1 MTRREILK
9 YTSLLTGTAIAAPL
23 MTSII
28 SGCHEAHQVQ
38 TDYLPKF
45 FSTEDFKLLTDIVD
59 IILPKTDSP
68 AASAVGV
75 HQLIDRMVAEVYD
88 ESAQEGYQEGFN
100 ALKASLDTDADL
112 DLLARLTD
120 IMGAK
125 DTPAHQSLMTIKQQT
140 VAYYLSTEEV
150 SKNFLNYLPVPGEYE
165 GCITTESV
173 GHKAWA

>member
-23 MTSII
+23 MTSVL
-28 SGCHEAHQVQ
+28 SGCHEGHTAVA
-38 TDYLPKF
+38 DYKPQF
-45 FSTEDFKLLTDIVD
+45 FSSEDFGFLSELIDV
-59 IILPKTDSP
+59 ILPKSDSP
-68 AASAVGV
+68 AASEVGV

-88 ESAQEGYQEGFN
+88 ESAQKAYQEEFS
-100 ALKASLDTDADL
+100 ALKNG
-112 DLLARLTD
+112 LTD
-120 IMGAK
+120 HQGDNMLAALNNLLGDAE
-125 DTPAHQSLMTIKQQT
+125 TPARKALLTIKQQT

>member
-1 MTRREILK
+1 
-9 YTSLLTGTAIAAPL
+9 
-23 MTSII
+23 
-28 SGCHEAHQVQ
+28 
-38 TDYLPKF
+38 
-45 FSTEDFKLLTDIVD
+45 
-59 IILPKTDSP
+59 
-68 AASAVGV
+68 
-75 HQLIDRMVAEVYD
+75 MVAEVYD
-88 ESAQEGYQEGFN
+88 QSAQEGYQEGFN
-100 ALKASLDTDADL
+100 ALKGSLDTDANQ

>member
-1 MTRREILK
+1 MTRDILK

-28 SGCHEAHQVQ
+28 SGCHEAHQVKS
-38 TDYLPKF
+38 DYLPKF

-88 ESAQEGYQEGFN
+88 KSAQEGYQKEFD
-100 ALKASLDTDADL
+100 ALVASLDTHADQ
-112 DLLARLTD
+112 DLLARLND
-120 IMGAK
+120 IMDTK
-125 DTPAHQSLMTIKQQT
+125 DTTAYKSLMTIKQQAI
-140 VAYYLSTEEV
+140 AYYLSTEEV
-150 SKNFLNYLPVPGEYE
+150 SKNFLNYLPVPGAYE

>member
-28 SGCHEAHQVQ
+28 SGCHEVHQIQ
-38 TDYLPKF
+38 SDYLPKF
-45 FSTEDFKLLTDIVD
+45 FSTEDFK
-59 IILPKTDSP
+59 
-68 AASAVGV
+68 
-75 HQLIDRMVAEVYD
+75 
-88 ESAQEGYQEGFN
+88 SAQEGYQEGFN

-150 SKNFLNYLPVPGEYE
+150 SKNFGR
-165 GCITTESV
+165 I
-173 GHKAWA
+173 